1 MTAGVTAPSGSFVR
15 GSSTAF
21 SLGASNILSNG
32 SIQSDVA
39 VHVVITKSSAQSVST
54 QIAALRAMLL
64 GKGSDA
70 MLSRVR
76 AVGRLVLFSLSQ
88 RLD

>member
-1 MTAGVTAPSGSFVR
+1 M
-15 GSSTAF
+15 
-21 SLGASNILSNG
+21 LSNG

-39 VHVVITKSSAQSVST
+39 VHVAITKNSAQSVST

-64 GKGSDA
+64 GKGTDV

-76 AVGRLVLFSLSQ
+76 AVGFLVFICRNVMLTSVFSYLGNGNP
-88 RLD
+88 RRRRK

>member
-1 MTAGVTAPSGSFVR
+1 M
-15 GSSTAF
+15 
-21 SLGASNILSNG
+21 
-32 SIQSDVA
+32 
-39 VHVVITKSSAQSVST
+39 HVVITKSSAQSVST